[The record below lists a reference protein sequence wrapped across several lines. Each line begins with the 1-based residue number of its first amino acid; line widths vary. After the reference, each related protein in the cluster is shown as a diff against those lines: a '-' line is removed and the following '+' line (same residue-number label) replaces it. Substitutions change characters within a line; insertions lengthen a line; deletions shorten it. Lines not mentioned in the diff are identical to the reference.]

1 MPSTAPHRT
10 AAPPPAPG
18 VTRLGDADVN
28 FYLVD
33 DPGGLVLVDGGM
45 PGTSRSSGRTWKA
58 PAASS
63 ATSARSC

>member
-45 PGTSRSSGRTWKA
+45 PGHLPQLRSHLEGAGR
-58 PAASS
+58 
-63 ATSARSC
+63 